1 MAKKPTKKLS
11 DELRRI
17 IAEAAEQSSLRHVAR
32 ESGVDV
38 STLSRVLSG
47 ERGISGVAW
56 DQLGE
61 YLGLELRQVN
71 KPQAKKGG

>member
-1 MAKKPTKKLS
+1 MANEQNQKLS
-11 DELRRI
+11 DELRRF
-17 IAEAAEQSSLRHVAR
+17 IAAAAEQSSLRHVAR

-47 ERGISGVAW
+47 ERGISGLAW

-61 YLGLELRQVN
+61 YLKLELRQVSN
-71 KPQAKKGG
+71 PQAKKGG